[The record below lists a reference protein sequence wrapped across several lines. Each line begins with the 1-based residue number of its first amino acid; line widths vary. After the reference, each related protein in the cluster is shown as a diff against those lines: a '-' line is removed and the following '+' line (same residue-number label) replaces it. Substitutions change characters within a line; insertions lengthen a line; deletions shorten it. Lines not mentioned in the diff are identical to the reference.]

1 VAVVLDIAALRD
13 ARWGNSRVGRPVNMS
28 DPLHW
33 GVLSTA
39 HINEKMLAGAAL
51 SPDVEVVAIA
61 SRDTRRA
68 EAFAARWGI
77 GRAYGKYDDLL
88 SDEAIDAVYV
98 PLPNGLHHLWTLRAL
113 RAGKHVLCEKPYS
126 RRPADV
132 EEAFAE
138 ADVRGLVLSE
148 GFMYRYHP
156 QIRELARIVR
166 VEGLIGDVRVVV
178 SSFTWP
184 TDEPGDV
191 RLDSSLD
198 GGSLLDVGVYCISA
212 ARLLAGEP
220 RTVAAHQVLGPT
232 GVDVYLAA
240 TMELDSRALAHFD
253 CGVTLPDRSHLEVV
267 GSKGTLNVSDPWHCL
282 EPGLTLVPQGK
293 PAVRVP
299 MPQANSYQLELEEF
313 GKAVRRETH
322 HLLGRDDA
330 LSQARAVDAIF
341 RAATSGRRETVY

>member
-1 VAVVLDIAALRD
+1 MSEPLR
-13 ARWGNSRVGRPVNMS
+13 
-28 DPLHW
+28 W

-39 HINEKMLAGAAL
+39 AINEKLLAGAAR
-51 SPDVEVVAIA
+51 SAEVDVVAVA
-61 SRDTRRA
+61 SRDSQRA
-68 EAFAARWGI
+68 ATFAERWGI
-77 GRAYGKYDDLL
+77 ERAYGSYDELL
-88 SDEAIDAVYV
+88 ADDSIDAVYV
-98 PLPNGLHHLWTLRAL
+98 PLPNALHHAWSLKAL
-113 RAGKHVLCEKPYS
+113 QAGKHVLCEKPYS

-138 ADVRGLVLSE
+138 ADGRGLVLSE

-166 VEGLIGDVRVVV
+166 DEGLIGDVGLVV

-184 TDEPGDV
+184 MDAPGDV
-191 RLDSSLD
+191 CLDSSLD

-232 GVDVYLAA
+232 GVDVSFAA
-240 TMELDSRALAHFD
+240 TMELGSGALAHFD
-253 CGVTLPDRSHLEVV
+253 CSVNLPDRSHLEVV
-267 GSKGTLNVSDPWHCL
+267 GSKGTLHVSDPWHCL
-282 EPGLTLVPQGK
+282 EPGLTVVPQGK
-293 PAVRVP
+293 PAIRVSV
-299 MPQANSYQLELEEF
+299 PQANSYQLELEEF

-330 LSQARAVDAIF
+330 LRQARAVDALF
-341 RAATSGRRETVY
+341 RAAASGKRETVC